1 MLNHKVF
8 EATQLHFNTNWN
20 FTSTPPIPRVI
31 TADFVRHTRVWN
43 CIDWLWA
50 AVQLLLQSSTGLLHE
65 KFMLLSDI
73 QSVGLS
79 QWLNT
84 HQPNLKYVLMN
95 TSSAT
100 SVVNL
105 FCSILLK
112 SVKNEDHN
120 QSAVKFNTYV
130 IQHSVTYKA
139 TTTTVFCILLW
150 RISQLCPQMTLCPA
164 HRSPYW
170 AAPMLIV
177 AYLSSCCEVCF

>member
-1 MLNHKVF
+1 M
-8 EATQLHFNTNWN
+8 
-20 FTSTPPIPRVI
+20 
-31 TADFVRHTRVWN
+31 
-43 CIDWLWA
+43 
-50 AVQLLLQSSTGLLHE
+50 QSSTGLLHE

-100 SVVNL
+100 LVVNL

-112 SVKNEDHN
+112 SIKTKSTKDHN

-130 IQHSVTYKA
+130 IQHSVTNKA

-177 AYLSSCCEVCF
+177 ASVIVLWSSFFSAILLNECSPEQFETIRHIKSIKVYSQNRNMKNETKSAVTTEQ